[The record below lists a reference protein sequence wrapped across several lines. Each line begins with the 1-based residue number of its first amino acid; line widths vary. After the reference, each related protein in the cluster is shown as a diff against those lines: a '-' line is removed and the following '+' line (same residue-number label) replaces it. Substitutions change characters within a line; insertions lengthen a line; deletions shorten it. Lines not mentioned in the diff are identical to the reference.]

1 MTERR
6 LGQILIARGLLNES
20 QVQQILDQQQQQDPP
35 ARFGVLAR
43 QQFDLH
49 DEDVLSALT
58 ELHLRRSP
66 QTSLAAEPADPQCLR
81 IVTAEQAW
89 DSLVLPLRVEDGELV
104 CATTLETLSSAI
116 EMLESRTDQT
126 FRFIIA
132 EICQLEQFIAERY
145 AYEGIAVIEE
155 AA

>member
-6 LGQILIARGLLNES
+6 LGQILITRGLLNET
-20 QVQQILDQQQQQDPP
+20 QVQQVLDQQQQQDTPS
-35 ARFGVLAR
+35 RFGVLAR
-43 QQFDLH
+43 EHFDLH
-49 DEDVLSALT
+49 HEDILSALT

-66 QTSLAAEPADPQCLR
+66 QTSLATEADDPQCLR
-81 IVTAEQAW
+81 TLTAQQAW
-89 DSLVLPLRVEDGELV
+89 DSLVLPLRIEDDELV

-116 EMLESRTDQT
+116 EMLETRTDQP
-126 FRFIIA
+126 FRFVIA